1 MINDKGIGNQLK
13 ILRQS
18 RGWKQIE
25 VAEMVGLSRSAISNI
40 EAGKRGLTL
49 KTLKRFCE
57 IYSIDISYFN
67 IETDNLDE
75 IIDLT
80 SRVEALFKSE
90 DLPEDKKDE
99 LYRTIMQLYL
109 NHKNNQ

>member
-1 MINDKGIGNQLK
+1 
-13 ILRQS
+13 
-18 RGWKQIE
+18 
-25 VAEMVGLSRSAISNI
+25 MVGLSRSAVSNI

-80 SRVEALFKSE
+80 SRVEALFKSA

-109 NHKNNQ
+109 NHKNDL